1 MFNPDLLALAETFL
15 QRCRVSGVKV
25 ATAESC
31 SGGLLAG
38 LLTEIPGASD
48 VFERG
53 FVTYANQSK
62 TDLLHVAPEHLIKH
76 GAVSKIVAQAMAQG
90 LIRNTPCDLGLA
102 ITGIAGPDGGTP
114 EKPVGLVY
122 IAAAR
127 RGQGALAERRDFT
140 GTRTEI
146 RTAAIRSAL
155 ELALQEFLA

>member
-1 MFNPDLLALAETFL
+1 MFDPALLVLAETFL

-38 LLTEIPGASD
+38 LLTETPGASD

-53 FVTYANQSK
+53 FITYSNQSK
-62 TDLLHVAPEHLIKH
+62 IDMLHVAPLHLEKH
-76 GAVSKIVAQAMAQG
+76 GAVSELVAQGMAQG
-90 LIRNTPCDLGLA
+90 LIRNTPCDLGIA

-127 RGQGALAERRDFT
+127 RGQGAFAERRDFN
-140 GTRTEI
+140 GTRTAI
-146 RTAAIRSAL
+146 RLAAIQAAL
-155 ELALQEFLA
+155 ELAMQEFLA